1 MASEVQ
7 SNGNELLEVDICDG
21 GVCSEDESGVFVNSA
36 TSLQDDFSGFQQ
48 WTIPAES
55 PSDTSSPPGQ
65 QQVPSGHGA
74 PPGTVTATQKTHT
87 AGDSDSEFLGDGVR
101 APRTS
106 IVDCLLVELYETYCG
121 GSRRNVDSWDSS
133 TEASGSDA
141 FLGRSNSGSSF
152 LQELQEKHTRR
163 HQMNYLAQKA
173 PEELRSI
180 IQEVKYRSG
189 LQSAK
194 LIRQLRRRDR
204 LCHKLQKNYDI
215 ITACLQAVSQKRR
228 VDTRLKFTIEP
239 SLGKNGFQQW
249 YDALKAVARLPTG
262 IPKEWRKRVWLTLA
276 DQYLHS
282 ISIDWEKTLRFAFNE
297 RSNPDDDS
305 LGIQIVKDLHRTGC
319 SSYCGQEGEQDRVVL
334 KRVLLAYARWN
345 KTVGYCQGFNVLAAL
360 ILEVTEGDESDALKV
375 MIYLIDK
382 VLPESYFANNLRALS
397 VDMAVFR
404 DLLRLK
410 LPRLSQHLH
419 HLQKAANR
427 EAGGSYEPPLTNVFT
442 MQWFLTMFA
451 TCLPAPTV
459 LKIWDSVFFEGS
471 EVLFR
476 VALAIWER
484 LGERIEYCQTADE
497 FYSTM
502 GCLTQEMLEHSL
514 IDPAELMQE
523 VYSIAVFP
531 FPQLAE
537 LREKY
542 TYNIT
547 PFPTSVKSN
556 GSGGLGSWESDDDA
570 DMDDEDSMVT
580 ALGCLGPLGGLLAPE
595 LQRYQKHLKDQRAE
609 QGNIAELSP
618 GAVGAGGAGGGG
630 GGGGA
635 RAEHQAAIN
644 SMMMERMSTDIYA
657 LKKQYARI
665 KRRQQQQAMQLYIRT
680 GPGPEVA
687 TSPGVPQEQ
696 PSKHSDST
704 DQHTDD
710 KCPATRVLASQLNP
724 SSSVINH
731 LLLGRKPRGGGSRLA
746 STSTSTLPGC
756 RPTSLSQSHASPARQ
771 SCGSLPSN
779 STGSPGSSGGGAGS
793 PWRAHVRVHRRNIA
807 RARAQLG
814 FGDSE
819 EREGEEEE
827 EGGSAG
833 LEGEEERKIEENER
847 DDEEQEEGSDS
858 SVPPSPDPCGTGSV
872 CGEAPQAEDETKEA
886 EVAEVVVQLDSLD
899 IEDDP
904 SLTSPNSA
912 DTQPTL
918 PESKPVP
925 QVPLLPPPPSSNR
938 HKESDSS
945 GSERNTASDRHFP
958 SIALPPPHHSAL
970 PSSSPSTL
978 SPSSSPVPTS
988 ASLDPSCSSSPTP
1001 PSTPTPSSASCLPS
1015 SPSANA
1021 FSSLPLPA
1029 SSTFYKTS
1037 SPSTPSLS
1045 SISSSSRSHMS
1056 SSPSTP
1062 ALSSTGAF
1070 APKQQVFSPFP
1081 SVKQPRKSTAAR
1093 NLGLYG
1099 PTSRTPTVHFPQ
1111 LSRNLNRSSGV
1122 GTTGRR

>member
-1 MASEVQ
+1 MRQERLPAAGRRPRAGVKQRQQ
-7 SNGNELLEVDICDG
+7 SSG
-21 GVCSEDESGVFVNSA
+21 GVGN
-36 TSLQDDFSGFQQ
+36 
-48 WTIPAES
+48 II
-55 PSDTSSPPGQ
+55 SSVLKKRNGI
-65 QQVPSGHGA
+65 SR
-74 PPGTVTATQKTHT
+74 
-87 AGDSDSEFLGDGVR
+87 S
-101 APRTS
+101 APR
-106 IVDCLLVELYETYCG
+106 LLCTLEPG
-121 GSRRNVDSWDSS
+121 
-133 TEASGSDA
+133 
-141 FLGRSNSGSSF
+141 
-152 LQELQEKHTRR
+152 
-163 HQMNYLAQKA
+163 
-173 PEELRSI
+173 
-180 IQEVKYRSG
+180 
-189 LQSAK
+189 
-194 LIRQLRRRDR
+194 
-204 LCHKLQKNYDI
+204 
-215 ITACLQAVSQKRR
+215 

-262 IPKEWRKRVWLTLA
+262 IPKEWRNRVWLTLA

-360 ILEVTEGDESDALKV
+360 ILEVTEGNESDALKV

-382 VLPESYFANNLRALS
+382 VLPDSYFANNLRALS

-476 VALAIWER
+476 VGLAIWER

-502 GCLTQEMLEHSL
+502 GCLTQEMLEHNL
-514 IDPAELMQE
+514 IDPTELMQV
-523 VYSIAVFP
+523 VYSMAVFP

-556 GSGGLGSWESDDDA
+556 GSGLGSWESDDDA
-570 DMDDEDSMVT
+570 DMDDEDSVVT

-595 LQRYQKHLKDQRAE
+595 LQRYQKHLKGQR
-609 QGNIAELSP
+609 S
-618 GAVGAGGAGGGG
+618 G

-644 SMMMERMSTDIYA
+644 GMMMERMSTDIYA

-680 GPGPEVA
+680 
-687 TSPGVPQEQ
+687 
-696 PSKHSDST
+696 
-704 DQHTDD
+704 D

-731 LLLGRKPRGGGSRLA
+731 LLLGRKPRGGARGY
-746 STSTSTLPGC
+746 
-756 RPTSLSQSHASPARQ
+756 RPTSATTSILPGARPSSLFQSPV
-771 SCGSLPSN
+771 P
-779 STGSPGSSGGGAGS
+779 PGSSRGGGGS
-793 PWRAHVRVHRRNIA
+793 PWRAHVRQHRRNIA

-819 EREGEEEE
+819 DREDEKEKEKRE
-827 EGGSAG
+827 SAK
-833 LEGEEERKIEENER
+833 LEA
-847 DDEEQEEGSDS
+847 EEQEEKQSEENKWDDEQKEASDS
-858 SVPPSPDPCGTGSV
+858 FIPLSPDSSNTGSA
-872 CGEAPQAEDETKEA
+872 CEEALQGSDETKGA
-886 EVAEVVVQLDSLD
+886 EVADVVVQLDSLTL
-899 IEDDP
+899 E
-904 SLTSPNSA
+904 SESNQSSPNDQNP
-912 DTQPTL
+912 DTVPKL
-918 PESKPVP
+918 PEFKPAP
-925 QVPLLPPPPSSNR
+925 QVPLLPPPPSSIR

-945 GSERNTASDRHFP
+945 ERHAGSVRCFSPPTT
-958 SIALPPPHHSAL
+958 PPPHHSSNSCIS
-970 PSSSPSTL
+970 SSSPSTPSTPHSPTAPPSL
-978 SPSSSPVPTS
+978 DQSSSDSPTLTSTPKPNSTSSLPPSSSANCLS
-988 ASLDPSCSSSPTP
+988 ALSP
-1001 PSTPTPSSASCLPS
+1001 
-1015 SPSANA
+1015 
-1021 FSSLPLPA
+1021 PA

-1045 SISSSSRSHMS
+1045 SISSSSRSQVS

-1062 ALSSTGAF
+1062 GLSSI
-1070 APKQQVFSPFP
+1070 PKQQVFSPFP
-1081 SVKQPRKSTAAR
+1081 CVKQPRKSVAAR

-1111 LSRNLNRSSGV
+1111 LSRNLNRSSAAGL
-1122 GTTGRR
+1122 TGRR

>member
-1 MASEVQ
+1 MRQERLPSAGRRPRAGSKQRQQ
-7 SNGNELLEVDICDG
+7 SSG
-21 GVCSEDESGVFVNSA
+21 GVGNIISNVLKKRNGISRS
-36 TSLQDDFSGFQQ
+36 
-48 WTIPAES
+48 
-55 PSDTSSPPGQ
+55 
-65 QQVPSGHGA
+65 
-74 PPGTVTATQKTHT
+74 
-87 AGDSDSEFLGDGVR
+87 
-101 APRTS
+101 APR
-106 IVDCLLVELYETYCG
+106 LLCTLEPG
-121 GSRRNVDSWDSS
+121 
-133 TEASGSDA
+133 
-141 FLGRSNSGSSF
+141 
-152 LQELQEKHTRR
+152 
-163 HQMNYLAQKA
+163 
-173 PEELRSI
+173 
-180 IQEVKYRSG
+180 
-189 LQSAK
+189 
-194 LIRQLRRRDR
+194 
-204 LCHKLQKNYDI
+204 
-215 ITACLQAVSQKRR
+215 

-345 KTVGYCQGFNVLAAL
+345 KSVGYCQGFNVLAAL
-360 ILEVTEGDESDALKV
+360 ILEVTEGHESDALKV

-476 VALAIWER
+476 VALAIWEG
-484 LGERIEYCQTADE
+484 LGERIEYCHTADE

-502 GCLTQEMLEHSL
+502 GCLTQEMLEHNL
-514 IDPAELMQE
+514 IDPPELMQE
-523 VYSIAVFP
+523 VYAMAVFP

-547 PFPTSVKSN
+547 PFPTSVKSS
-556 GSGGLGSWESDDDA
+556 GSGGLGGWESDDDA
-570 DMDDEDSMVT
+570 DMDDEDSVVT

-595 LQRYQKHLKDQRAE
+595 LQRYHKHLKDQRGDG
-609 QGNIAELSP
+609 GNIGELSP
-618 GAVGAGGAGGGG
+618 GAVGAGGG

-644 SMMMERMSTDIYA
+644 SMMTERMSTDIYA

-680 GPGPEVA
+680 E
-687 TSPGVPQEQ
+687 
-696 PSKHSDST
+696 
-704 DQHTDD
+704 
-710 KCPATRVLASQLNP
+710 KCPATRVLPSQLNP
-724 SSSVINH
+724 SSTVINH
-731 LLLGRKPRGGGSRLA
+731 LLLGRKPRGEPRCSRPT
-746 STSTSTLPGC
+746 STSTSTLPGS
-756 RPTSLSQSHASPARQ
+756 RPASLSQSQGSPARQ
-771 SCGSLPSN
+771 RCGSN
-779 STGSPGSSGGGAGS
+779 STGSPGSCGGGAGS
-793 PWRAHVRVHRRNIA
+793 PWRAHVRAHRRNIA

-819 EREGEEEE
+819 EKEDEDEE
-827 EGGSAG
+827 AR
-833 LEGEEERKIEENER
+833 LEGEEEKIEENER
-847 DDEEQEEGSDS
+847 DDEEQKEGIDS
-858 SVPPSPDPCGTGSV
+858 STGSV
-872 CGEAPQAEDETKEA
+872 CEDAPQVEDETTEA
-886 EVAEVVVQLDSLD
+886 EVAQVVVQLDSLD
-899 IEDDP
+899 LEDESD
-904 SLTSPNSA
+904 LTSPNP
-912 DTQPTL
+912 DTP
-918 PESKPVP
+918 PESKPAP

-945 GSERNTASDRHFP
+945 GSERGFGRHLP
-958 SIALPPPHHSAL
+958 SIALPPPHHS
-970 PSSSPSTL
+970 PPSTL
-978 SPSSSPVPTS
+978 SPSPSPVPTLT
-988 ASLDPSCSSSPTP
+988 SLGPSCSSSPTP
-1001 PSTPTPSSASCLPS
+1001 PSTPTPSCLPS
-1015 SPSANA
+1015 SPSANSL
-1021 FSSLPLPA
+1021 SSLTLPA

-1045 SISSSSRSHMS
+1045 SISSSSRSHLS

-1062 ALSSTGAF
+1062 ALSSTV

-1081 SVKQPRKSTAAR
+1081 SVKQPRKSAAAR

-1111 LSRNLNRSSGV
+1111 LSRNLNRSSAAGA
-1122 GTTGRR
+1122 TGSR

>member
-1 MASEVQ
+1 MRQERPAAAGRRPRASLRQ
-7 SNGNELLEVDICDG
+7 RAQGSG
-21 GVCSEDESGVFVNSA
+21 GVGNIISNVLKKRNGISRS
-36 TSLQDDFSGFQQ
+36 
-48 WTIPAES
+48 
-55 PSDTSSPPGQ
+55 
-65 QQVPSGHGA
+65 
-74 PPGTVTATQKTHT
+74 
-87 AGDSDSEFLGDGVR
+87 
-101 APRTS
+101 APR
-106 IVDCLLVELYETYCG
+106 LLCTLEPG
-121 GSRRNVDSWDSS
+121 
-133 TEASGSDA
+133 
-141 FLGRSNSGSSF
+141 
-152 LQELQEKHTRR
+152 
-163 HQMNYLAQKA
+163 
-173 PEELRSI
+173 
-180 IQEVKYRSG
+180 
-189 LQSAK
+189 
-194 LIRQLRRRDR
+194 
-204 LCHKLQKNYDI
+204 
-215 ITACLQAVSQKRR
+215 

-345 KTVGYCQGFNVLAAL
+345 KAVGYCQGFNVLAAL
-360 ILEVTEGDESDALKV
+360 ILEVTEGNESDALKV

-382 VLPESYFANNLRALS
+382 VLPDSYFANNLRALS

-404 DLLRLK
+404 DLLRIK

-451 TCLPAPTV
+451 TCLPGPNV

-471 EVLFR
+471 EMLFR

-484 LGERIEYCQTADE
+484 LGERIEYCQTADD

-502 GCLTQEMLEHSL
+502 GFLTQEMLENNL
-514 IDPAELMQE
+514 LDPTQLMQE
-523 VYSIAVFP
+523 VYSMAVFP

-570 DMDDEDSMVT
+570 DMDDEDSVVT

-595 LQRYQKHLKDQRAE
+595 LQRYQKHLKDQRAD
-609 QGNIAELSP
+609 QGNMAELSP
-618 GAVGAGGAGGGG
+618 GAVGTGTGGGG
-630 GGGGA
+630 VA
-635 RAEHQAAIN
+635 KAEHQAAIN

-657 LKKQYARI
+657 LKKQYTRI

-680 GPGPEVA
+680 GSGPEVA
-687 TSPGVPQEQ
+687 TSPGVLQEGPNTQ
-696 PSKHSDST
+696 NYLA
-704 DQHTDD
+704 DD

-731 LLLGRKPRGGGSRLA
+731 LLLGRTPRHRPPSA
-746 STSTSTLPGC
+746 STCSPPGFQ
-756 RPTSLSQSHASPARQ
+756 SSFLSHGQGSPSRQ
-771 SCGSLPSN
+771 RSGSQLSN
-779 STGSPGSSGGGAGS
+779 STGSLGSSSS
-793 PWRAHVRVHRRNIA
+793 PWRAHVRQHRRNIA

-814 FGDSE
+814 FEDSE
-819 EREGEEEE
+819 EREDEDEEESE
-827 EGGSAG
+827 SVFSEYDKSKSTDKRGGD
-833 LEGEEERKIEENER
+833 ERKEE
-847 DDEEQEEGSDS
+847 SDS
-858 SVPPSPDPCGTGSV
+858 SGPPSPNTSGSNSV
-872 CGEAPQAEDETKEA
+872 CEEAQGGSDATQEATVED
-886 EVAEVVVQLDSLD
+886 VMVQLDSLAL
-899 IEDDP
+899 ENE
-904 SLTSPNSA
+904 TK
-912 DTQPTL
+912 
-918 PESKPVP
+918 PESKRAIP
-925 QVPLLPPPPSSNR
+925 VPLLPPPPSSNR
-938 HKESDSS
+938 HKESELSAS
-945 GSERNTASDRHFP
+945 ENGPGSDGHFP
-958 SIALPPPHHSAL
+958 VTALPLPHHSSNSSITSSTPTSSPPPIPFSSSPG
-970 PSSSPSTL
+970 PSSSFSTAVTSTQTQTACL
-978 SPSSSPVPTS
+978 SSS
-988 ASLDPSCSSSPTP
+988 
-1001 PSTPTPSSASCLPS
+1001 SSASGS
-1015 SPSANA
+1015 SALGHPV
-1021 FSSLPLPA
+1021 
-1029 SSTFYKTS
+1029 SSTFYKTC
-1037 SPSTPSLS
+1037 SPSTPSLC
-1045 SISSSSRSHMS
+1045 SISSSRSNIS

-1062 ALSSTGAF
+1062 TLSTMTST
-1070 APKQQVFSPFP
+1070 PKQQVFSPFP
-1081 SVKQPRKSTAAR
+1081 LVKQPRKSAAAR

-1111 LSRNLNRSSGV
+1111 LSRNLNRSSAAGTT

>member
-1 MASEVQ
+1 
-7 SNGNELLEVDICDG
+7 
-21 GVCSEDESGVFVNSA
+21 
-36 TSLQDDFSGFQQ
+36 
-48 WTIPAES
+48 
-55 PSDTSSPPGQ
+55 
-65 QQVPSGHGA
+65 
-74 PPGTVTATQKTHT
+74 
-87 AGDSDSEFLGDGVR
+87 
-101 APRTS
+101 
-106 IVDCLLVELYETYCG
+106 
-121 GSRRNVDSWDSS
+121 
-133 TEASGSDA
+133 
-141 FLGRSNSGSSF
+141 
-152 LQELQEKHTRR
+152 
-163 HQMNYLAQKA
+163 
-173 PEELRSI
+173 
-180 IQEVKYRSG
+180 
-189 LQSAK
+189 
-194 LIRQLRRRDR
+194 
-204 LCHKLQKNYDI
+204 
-215 ITACLQAVSQKRR
+215 
-228 VDTRLKFTIEP
+228 
-239 SLGKNGFQQW
+239 
-249 YDALKAVARLPTG
+249 
-262 IPKEWRKRVWLTLA
+262 
-276 DQYLHS
+276 
-282 ISIDWEKTLRFAFNE
+282 LRFAFNE

-345 KTVGYCQGFNVLAAL
+345 KAVGYCQGFNVLAAL
-360 ILEVTEGDESDALKV
+360 ILEVTEGSESDALKV

-451 TCLPAPTV
+451 TCLPASTV

-502 GCLTQEMLEHSL
+502 GCLTQEMLERNL

-523 VYSIAVFP
+523 VYSMAVFP

-556 GSGGLGSWESDDDA
+556 GRFSDDDA
-570 DMDDEDSMVT
+570 DMDDEDSVVT

-595 LQRYQKHLKDQRAE
+595 LQRYQKHLKGQCSRR
-609 QGNIAELSP
+609 
-618 GAVGAGGAGGGG
+618 GGGG
-630 GGGGA
+630 AGGGGA

-680 GPGPEVA
+680 
-687 TSPGVPQEQ
+687 
-696 PSKHSDST
+696 
-704 DQHTDD
+704 D

-731 LLLGRKPRGGGSRLA
+731 LLLGRKPRGSTRGG
-746 STSTSTLPGC
+746 
-756 RPTSLSQSHASPARQ
+756 
-771 SCGSLPSN
+771 
-779 STGSPGSSGGGAGS
+779 GS

-819 EREGEEEE
+819 EREDEEEEEEEE
-827 EGGSAG
+827 EGGSVT
-833 LEGEEERKIEENER
+833 LE
-847 DDEEQEEGSDS
+847 
-858 SVPPSPDPCGTGSV
+858 
-872 CGEAPQAEDETKEA
+872 
-886 EVAEVVVQLDSLD
+886 
-899 IEDDP
+899 
-904 SLTSPNSA
+904 
-912 DTQPTL
+912 
-918 PESKPVP
+918 
-925 QVPLLPPPPSSNR
+925 
-938 HKESDSS
+938 
-945 GSERNTASDRHFP
+945 
-958 SIALPPPHHSAL
+958 
-970 PSSSPSTL
+970 
-978 SPSSSPVPTS
+978 
-988 ASLDPSCSSSPTP
+988 ASLGPSCSSSPTP
-1001 PSTPTPSSASCLPS
+1001 PSTPTPNSTSRLPS
-1015 SPSANA
+1015 SSSANGL
-1021 FSSLPLPA
+1021 SSLSLPA
-1029 SSTFYKTS
+1029 SSTFYKTPC
-1037 SPSTPSLS
+1037 PSTPSLS
-1045 SISSSSRSHMS
+1045 SVSSSSKSHIP

-1062 ALSSTGAF
+1062 AFSST
-1070 APKQQVFSPFP
+1070 PKQQVFSPFP
-1081 SVKQPRKSTAAR
+1081 SVKQPRKSVAAR

-1111 LSRNLNRSSGV
+1111 LSRNLNRSSAA
-1122 GTTGRR
+1122 GTTGSR

>member
-1 MASEVQ
+1 MHLSR
-7 SNGNELLEVDICDG
+7 G
-21 GVCSEDESGVFVNSA
+21 GRKFCQPFVS
-36 TSLQDDFSGFQQ
+36 
-48 WTIPAES
+48 WP
-55 PSDTSSPPGQ
+55 
-65 QQVPSGHGA
+65 VA
-74 PPGTVTATQKTHT
+74 PPGTGTATPRTNM
-87 AGDSDSEFLGDGVR
+87 AGDTDSECSGGEVR

-106 IVDCLLVELYETYCG
+106 IVDCLLVELYETYSG

-141 FLGRSNSGSSF
+141 FLGRSNTASSF

-173 PEELRSI
+173 PEELCSI
-180 IQEVKYRSG
+180 IQEVKYRTG

-194 LIRQLRRRDR
+194 LIRQLKRRDR

-360 ILEVTEGDESDALKV
+360 ILEVTEGNESDALKV

-502 GCLTQEMLEHSL
+502 GCLTQEMLEDNL
-514 IDPAELMQE
+514 IDPAKLMQE
-523 VYSIAVFP
+523 VYSMAVFP

-570 DMDDEDSMVT
+570 DMDDEDAMVT

-595 LQRYQKHLKDQRAE
+595 LQRYQKHLKDQRTE
-609 QGNIAELSP
+609 QGNIAELS
-618 GAVGAGGAGGGG
+618 
-630 GGGGA
+630 GGGA

-644 SMMMERMSTDIYA
+644 SMMMERMSTDICA

-680 GPGPEVA
+680 E
-687 TSPGVPQEQ
+687 
-696 PSKHSDST
+696 
-704 DQHTDD
+704 

-724 SSSVINH
+724 SSTVINH
-731 LLLGRKPRGGGSRLA
+731 LLVGRKPHGGPRGS
-746 STSTSTLPGC
+746 
-756 RPTSLSQSHASPARQ
+756 RPTSTR
-771 SCGSLPSN
+771 
-779 STGSPGSSGGGAGS
+779 SSAGGMGS
-793 PWRAHVRVHRRNIA
+793 PWRAHVRAHRRNVA

-814 FGDSE
+814 FEDSE
-819 EREGEEEE
+819 EKEEETEGSVRRESE
-827 EGGSAG
+827 ETR
-833 LEGEEERKIEENER
+833 EDEDEERNVE
-847 DDEEQEEGSDS
+847 DQEE
-858 SVPPSPDPCGTGSV
+858 
-872 CGEAPQAEDETKEA
+872 
-886 EVAEVVVQLDSLD
+886 
-899 IEDDP
+899 
-904 SLTSPNSA
+904 
-912 DTQPTL
+912 
-918 PESKPVP
+918 
-925 QVPLLPPPPSSNR
+925 
-938 HKESDSS
+938 
-945 GSERNTASDRHFP
+945 
-958 SIALPPPHHSAL
+958 
-970 PSSSPSTL
+970 
-978 SPSSSPVPTS
+978 
-988 ASLDPSCSSSPTP
+988 
-1001 PSTPTPSSASCLPS
+1001 PS
-1015 SPSANA
+1015 SPD
-1021 FSSLPLPA
+1021 L
-1029 SSTFYKTS
+1029 STS
-1037 SPSTPSLS
+1037 CPSTPSLS
-1045 SISSSSRSHMS
+1045 SISSSTKSHMS

-1062 ALSSTGAF
+1062 AFSSTISST
-1070 APKQQVFSPFP
+1070 PKQQVFSPFP
-1081 SVKQPRKSTAAR
+1081 CVKQPRKSVAAR

-1099 PTSRTPTVHFPQ
+1099 PTSRTPTVQFPQ
-1111 LSRNLNRSSGV
+1111 LSRNLNRSSAA

>member
-1 MASEVQ
+1 MASEVNL
-7 SNGNELLEVDICDG
+7 NGNELLEVDICDG
-21 GVCSEDESGVFVNSA
+21 ALCSVDESGVFVNSGA
-36 TSLQDDFSGFQQ
+36 SLQDDFTGFQQ
-48 WTIPAES
+48 WTSPAES
-55 PSDTSSPPGQ
+55 SNDTSSPPE
-65 QQVPSGHGA
+65 QQVPTCENGA
-74 PPGTVTATQKTHT
+74 LPGTHWGHT
-87 AGDSDSEFLGDGVR
+87 AGDSDSESQGDGLKSLR
-101 APRTS
+101 SS
-106 IVDCLLVELYETYCG
+106 IVDCLLVELYETYGG

-173 PEELRSI
+173 PEELLSI
-180 IQEVKYRSG
+180 IQEVKYRTG

-194 LIRQLRRRDR
+194 LLRQLRRRDR

-239 SLGKNGFQQW
+239 LLGKNGFQQW

-345 KTVGYCQGFNVLAAL
+345 KSVGYCQGFNVLAAL
-360 ILEVTEGDESDALKV
+360 ILEVTEGHESDALKV

-410 LPRLSQHLH
+410 LPRLSQHLY

-484 LGERIEYCQTADE
+484 LGERIEYCNTADE

-502 GCLTQEMLEHSL
+502 GCLTQEMLENNL
-514 IDPAELMQE
+514 IDPPELMQE
-523 VYSIAVFP
+523 VYSMAVFP

-547 PFPTSVKSN
+547 PFPTSVKSSA
-556 GSGGLGSWESDDDA
+556 SGGLGSWESDDDA
-570 DMDDEDSMVT
+570 DMDDEDSVVT

-595 LQRYQKHLKDQRAE
+595 LQRYHKHLKDQRGE
-609 QGNIAELSP
+609 QGSIAELSP
-618 GAVGAGGAGGGG
+618 GAVGAGGGGG

-657 LKKQYARI
+657 LKKQYTRI
-665 KRRQQQQAMQLYIRT
+665 KRRQQEQAMQLYIRT
-680 GPGPEVA
+680 
-687 TSPGVPQEQ
+687 
-696 PSKHSDST
+696 
-704 DQHTDD
+704 D

-731 LLLGRKPRGGGSRLA
+731 LLLGRKPRGDPWCSRPT
-746 STSTSTLPGC
+746 STSRSTLPGS
-756 RPTSLSQSHASPARQ
+756 RPASLSQSQGSPARQ
-771 SCGSLPSN
+771 RCGSLLSN
-779 STGSPGSSGGGAGS
+779 STGSPGSSGGDAGS

-814 FGDSE
+814 FEDSE
-819 EREGEEEE
+819 EREYDEEREE
-827 EGGSAG
+827 TGGSARF
-833 LEGEEERKIEENER
+833 EREEERMIEENER
-847 DDEEQEEGSDS
+847 DEEQKDGSDS
-858 SVPPSPDPCGTGSV
+858 SVSPSPDPSGTASV
-872 CGEAPQAEDETKEA
+872 CEDALQGADGTEEA

-899 IEDDP
+899 LEDK
-904 SLTSPNSA
+904 SNLTSPNNANPS
-912 DTQPTL
+912 TQPTIS
-918 PESKPVP
+918 ESKPAP
-925 QVPLLPPPPSSNR
+925 QAPLLPPPPSSNR

-945 GSERNTASDRHFP
+945 GSERSPASDRHIP
-958 SIALPPPHHSAL
+958 SIALPPPHHSFN
-970 PSSSPSTL
+970 SSPSTL
-978 SPSSSPVPTS
+978 SPSPSPVPTL
-988 ASLDPSCSSSPTP
+988 ASLGPSCSSSPTP
-1001 PSTPTPSSASCLPS
+1001 PSTPTPSSTFCLPS
-1015 SPSANA
+1015 SHSADG
-1021 FSSLPLPA
+1021 FSSLTLSA
-1029 SSTFYKTS
+1029 SSTFYKMS

-1045 SISSSSRSHMS
+1045 SISSSSRSRLS

-1062 ALSSTGAF
+1062 ALSSFGAST
-1070 APKQQVFSPFP
+1070 PKQQVFSPFP
-1081 SVKQPRKSTAAR
+1081 SVKQPRKSAAAR

-1111 LSRNLNRSSGV
+1111 LSRNLNRSSAAGA
-1122 GTTGRR
+1122 TGSR

>member
-1 MASEVQ
+1 MSLELKT
-7 SNGNELLEVDICDG
+7 SREELLEVDICDG
-21 GVCSEDESGVFVNSA
+21 VVCSEDESGVYVNCSA
-36 TSLQDDFSGFQQ
+36 SIDDFCGFQR
-48 WTIPAES
+48 WTDPDPAHTTN
-55 PSDTSSPPGQ
+55 DTSSPEQ
-65 QQVPSGHGA
+65 EA
-74 PPGTVTATQKTHT
+74 PPAPRRSSSAAH
-87 AGDSDSEFLGDGVR
+87 GDSESPGDGAKV
-101 APRTS
+101 PRTS
-106 IVDCLLVELYETYCG
+106 IVDCLLVELYETYG

-141 FLGRSNSGSSF
+141 FLGRSNCGSGF

-163 HQMNYLAQKA
+163 HQVNYLAQKDL
-173 PEELRSI
+173 EELQSI
-180 IQEVKYRSG
+180 IQEVKYRSC

-204 LCHKLQKNYDI
+204 LCHKRQKNYDI

-262 IPKEWRKRVWLTLA
+262 IPKEWRQRVWLTLA

-345 KTVGYCQGFNVLAAL
+345 KAVGYCQGFNVLAAL
-360 ILEVTEGDESDALKV
+360 ILEVTEGNESDALKV

-382 VLPESYFANNLRALS
+382 VLPDSYFANNLRALS

-502 GCLTQEMLEHSL
+502 GCLTLEMLEHNL
-514 IDPAELMQE
+514 MDPAELMQE
-523 VYSIAVFP
+523 VYSMAVFP

-556 GSGGLGSWESDDDA
+556 GSGGRSSWESDDDA
-570 DMDDEDSMVT
+570 DMDDEDSVAT

-595 LQRYQKHLKDQRAE
+595 LQRYHKHLKDQRAE

-618 GAVGAGGAGGGG
+618 GAVGAGGGAGGG
-630 GGGGA
+630 A
-635 RAEHQAAIN
+635 KAEHQAAIN
-644 SMMMERMSTDIYA
+644 SMMMERMSTDISA

-687 TSPGVPQEQ
+687 TSPGVLQDG
-696 PSKHSDST
+696 SNKHCKCSD
-704 DQHTDD
+704 HHADD

-724 SSSVINH
+724 SGSVINH
-731 LLLGRKPRGGGSRLA
+731 LLLSRKQHGGSRSCRPMSASTPSLPGSRSVPLSLGGGSPSRQRC
-746 STSTSTLPGC
+746 S
-756 RPTSLSQSHASPARQ
+756 SL
-771 SCGSLPSN
+771 LSN
-779 STGSPGSSGGGAGS
+779 STGSPGSCGGGAGS
-793 PWRAHVRVHRRNIA
+793 PWRAHVRQHRRNIA

-814 FGDSE
+814 FEDSE
-819 EREGEEEE
+819 ERVDDEEDDEEEE
-827 EGGSAG
+827 DGESVGVEDEGRKNK
-833 LEGEEERKIEENER
+833 EEE
-847 DDEEQEEGSDS
+847 SDS
-858 SVPPSPDPCGTGSV
+858 SVAPSLEASGQSSV
-872 CGEAPQAEDETKEA
+872 GEEAPQASDDIKKTDVE
-886 EVAEVVVQLDSLD
+886 EVVVQLDSLD
-899 IEDDP
+899 LETEQT
-904 SLTSPNSA
+904 SLDQP
-912 DTQPTL
+912 DTQSELKESAPPPLIPPLPT
-918 PESKPVP
+918 
-925 QVPLLPPPPSSNR
+925 PLSSDRQNGSPSSGSEKHCPRISLPPPPST
-938 HKESDSS
+938 SS
-945 GSERNTASDRHFP
+945 
-958 SIALPPPHHSAL
+958 PPPSPVTPSPGP
-970 PSSSPSTL
+970 PSSLCPSLT
-978 SPSSSPVPTS
+978 STPAPSS
-988 ASLDPSCSSSPTP
+988 L
-1001 PSTPTPSSASCLPS
+1001 
-1015 SPSANA
+1015 N
-1021 FSSLPLPA
+1021 
-1029 SSTFYKTS
+1029 KTC
-1037 SPSTPSLS
+1037 SPSTPSLCS
-1045 SISSSSRSHMS
+1045 VSSSRSNLS
-1056 SSPSTP
+1056 SSPSRF
-1062 ALSSTGAF
+1062 SSAAS

-1081 SVKQPRKSTAAR
+1081 SIKQPRKSAAAR

-1111 LSRNLNRSSGV
+1111 LSRNLNRSSSAAAGA
-1122 GTTGRR
+1122 TGRR

>member
-1 MASEVQ
+1 MRQERLPAAGRRPRAGLKQRQQGS
-7 SNGNELLEVDICDG
+7 G
-21 GVCSEDESGVFVNSA
+21 GVGNIISNVLKKRNGISRS
-36 TSLQDDFSGFQQ
+36 
-48 WTIPAES
+48 
-55 PSDTSSPPGQ
+55 
-65 QQVPSGHGA
+65 
-74 PPGTVTATQKTHT
+74 
-87 AGDSDSEFLGDGVR
+87 
-101 APRTS
+101 APR
-106 IVDCLLVELYETYCG
+106 LLCTLEPG
-121 GSRRNVDSWDSS
+121 
-133 TEASGSDA
+133 
-141 FLGRSNSGSSF
+141 
-152 LQELQEKHTRR
+152 
-163 HQMNYLAQKA
+163 
-173 PEELRSI
+173 
-180 IQEVKYRSG
+180 
-189 LQSAK
+189 
-194 LIRQLRRRDR
+194 
-204 LCHKLQKNYDI
+204 
-215 ITACLQAVSQKRR
+215 

-345 KTVGYCQGFNVLAAL
+345 KAVGYCQGFNVLAAL
-360 ILEVTEGDESDALKV
+360 ILEVTEGNESDALKV

-382 VLPESYFANNLRALS
+382 VLPDSYFANNLRALS

-502 GCLTQEMLEHSL
+502 GCLTQEMLEDNL

-523 VYSIAVFP
+523 VYSMAVFP

-556 GSGGLGSWESDDDA
+556 GSGGLGSWDSDDDA
-570 DMDDEDSMVT
+570 DMDDEDSVVT

-630 GGGGA
+630 GA

-680 GPGPEVA
+680 
-687 TSPGVPQEQ
+687 
-696 PSKHSDST
+696 
-704 DQHTDD
+704 D

-731 LLLGRKPRGGGSRLA
+731 LLLGRKPRGAPRGC
-746 STSTSTLPGC
+746 TSTLPGS
-756 RPTSLSQSHASPARQ
+756 PPPSLSQGQGSPGRQ
-771 SCGSLPSN
+771 RCGSLPST
-779 STGSPGSSGGGAGS
+779 STGSSGSSAGGAGS
-793 PWRAHVRVHRRNIA
+793 PWRAHVRQHRRNVA

-819 EREGEEEE
+819 EREDEEEE
-827 EGGSAG
+827 PGRLGD
-833 LEGEEERKIEENER
+833 EEERKDEGNKK
-847 DDEEQEEGSDS
+847 DDEQKERSDS
-858 SVPPSPDPCGTGSV
+858 SVPPSPDSSSAGSV
-872 CGEAPQAEDETKEA
+872 CEEPPQGSDVIKEA
-886 EVAEVVVQLDSLD
+886 EVVEVVVQLDSLD
-899 IEDDP
+899 LESNP
-904 SLTSPNSA
+904 EPTSA
-912 DTQPTL
+912 
-918 PESKPVP
+918 ESKPEV
-925 QVPLLPPPPSSNR
+925 QVPLLPPPPPSGR

-945 GSERNTASDRHFP
+945 GSERNSDRHFP
-958 SIALPPPHHSAL
+958 SIASCIL
-970 PSSSPSTL
+970 SSSPST
-978 SPSSSPVPTS
+978 PSTSPVPTS
-988 ASLDPSCSSSPTP
+988 SSPPAT
-1001 PSTPTPSSASCLPS
+1001 STPNSTSRLPS
-1015 SPSANA
+1015 SSSANGLSA
-1021 FSSLPLPA
+1021 LSTPS
-1029 SSTFYKTS
+1029 SSTFYKTC

-1045 SISSSSRSHMS
+1045 SISSSSKSHIS

-1062 ALSSTGAF
+1062 AFSSSTTST
-1070 APKQQVFSPFP
+1070 PKQQIYNPFP
-1081 SVKQPRKSTAAR
+1081 SVKQPRKSAAAR

-1111 LSRNLNRSSGV
+1111 LSRNLNRSSAA
-1122 GTTGRR
+1122 GTTGSQ

>member
-1 MASEVQ
+1 MASPVKL
-7 SNGNELLEVDICDG
+7 NGTELLEVDICD
-21 GVCSEDESGVFVNSA
+21 GVCSEDESGVFVNCISA
-36 TSLQDDFSGFQQ
+36 FQEDFSGFQQ
-48 WTIPAES
+48 WTNSTES
-55 PSDTSSPPGQ
+55 TYDTSSSQ
-65 QQVPSGHGA
+65 QQVPSTGEHGA
-74 PPGTVTATQKTHT
+74 PPAAVRTSA
-87 AGDSDSEFLGDGVR
+87 AGDSDSETTGDGVKFIR
-101 APRTS
+101 SRS
-106 IVDCLLVELYETYCG
+106 IVDCLLVELYETYNG
-121 GSRRNVDSWDSS
+121 GSRRNLDSWDSS

-173 PEELRSI
+173 LEELHSI
-180 IQEVKYRSG
+180 IQEVKYRTG

-194 LIRQLRRRDR
+194 LLRQLRRRDR
-204 LCHKLQKNYDI
+204 LNHKVQKNYDI

-239 SLGKNGFQQW
+239 LLGTNGFQQW
-249 YDALKAVARLPTG
+249 YDALKSVARLPTG

-276 DQYLHS
+276 EQYLHT
-282 ISIDWEKTLRFAFNE
+282 ISIDWDKTLRFAFNE

-345 KTVGYCQGFNVLAAL
+345 KSVGYCQGFNVLAAL
-360 ILEVTEGDESDALKV
+360 ILEVTEGHESDALKV

-419 HLQKAANR
+419 QLQKAANK

-484 LGERIEYCQTADE
+484 LGERIEYCHSADE

-502 GCLTQEMLEHSL
+502 GCLTQEMLDRNL
-514 IDPAELMQE
+514 IDPPELMQE
-523 VYSIAVFP
+523 VYAMAVFP

-547 PFPTSVKSN
+547 PFPTSVKSS
-556 GSGGLGSWESDDDA
+556 GSGGLGVWESDDDA
-570 DMDDEDSMVT
+570 EMDDEDSVVT

-595 LQRYQKHLKDQRAE
+595 LHRYQRHLKDHRGE

-618 GAVGAGGAGGGG
+618 GAVGAAGGAAA
-630 GGGGA
+630 GGGA

-644 SMMMERMSTDIYA
+644 SMMMERMSTDICA
-657 LKKQYARI
+657 LKKQYTRI

-680 GPGPEVA
+680 GLGTEVA
-687 TSPGVPQEQ
+687 SPAVFQEQ
-696 PSKHSDST
+696 PDKHSDGT
-704 DQHTDD
+704 DPHTDE
-710 KCPATRVLASQLNP
+710 KCPATRVLPSQLNP
-724 SSSVINH
+724 SSTVINH
-731 LLLGRKPRGGGSRLA
+731 LLLGRKLRRDPRGSRPT
-746 STSTSTLPGC
+746 SPSTSTLPVSG
-756 RPTSLSQSHASPARQ
+756 PSSLSQSQGSPTRQRCASM
-771 SCGSLPSN
+771 LSN
-779 STGSPGSSGGGAGS
+779 STGSPGSCGRGSGS

-807 RARAQLG
+807 MAREQLG

-819 EREGEEEE
+819 ERENEE
-827 EGGSAG
+827 S
-833 LEGEEERKIEENER
+833 EEERKIEENEGV
-847 DDEEQEEGSDS
+847 DDELKEGSDS
-858 SVPPSPDPCGTGSV
+858 LVSPDPSGSV
-872 CGEAPQAEDETKEA
+872 CEEAPQVADET
-886 EVAEVVVQLDSLD
+886 EVAELVVQLDCLD
-899 IEDDP
+899 LEDEP
-904 SLTSPNSA
+904 NLTSPDDA
-912 DTQPTL
+912 DSQPTS
-918 PESKPVP
+918 PESEPAP
-925 QVPLLPPPPSSNR
+925 QVPLLPPPPSLKI
-938 HKESDSS
+938 HQESDSS
-945 GSERNTASDRHFP
+945 GSERSSDRHFT
-958 SIALPPPHHSAL
+958 LPPPHHSFN
-970 PSSSPSTL
+970 SSPSTL
-978 SPSSSPVPTS
+978 SPSPSPVPTL
-988 ASLDPSCSSSPTP
+988 ASLAPSSSPSPTP
-1001 PSTPTPSSASCLPS
+1001 PSTPVASSTSCLR
-1015 SPSANA
+1015 
-1021 FSSLPLPA
+1021 SSLSSNDF

-1045 SISSSSRSHMS
+1045 SISSSSRSHLS

-1062 ALSSTGAF
+1062 ALSST
-1070 APKQQVFSPFP
+1070 PKQQVYSPFP
-1081 SVKQPRKSTAAR
+1081 SVKQPRKSAAAR

-1111 LSRNLNRSSGV
+1111 LSLNRSSAA
-1122 GTTGRR
+1122 GTTGAR

>member
-1 MASEVQ
+1 MASEVKLI
-7 SNGNELLEVDICDG
+7 GNELLEVDICDG

-36 TSLQDDFSGFQQ
+36 APLQDDFSGFQH
-48 WTIPAES
+48 WTSPAES
-55 PSDTSSPPGQ
+55 SNDTSSPPE
-65 QQVPSGHGA
+65 QQVPTNENGA
-74 PPGTVTATQKTHT
+74 PPVTHWGNT
-87 AGDSDSEFLGDGVR
+87 AGDSDSESQGDGLKSLR
-101 APRTS
+101 SS
-106 IVDCLLVELYETYCG
+106 IVDCLLVELYETYSG

-173 PEELRSI
+173 PEELQSI
-180 IQEVKYRSG
+180 IQEVRYRTG

-194 LIRQLRRRDR
+194 LLRQLKRRDR

-345 KTVGYCQGFNVLAAL
+345 KSVGYCQGFNVLAAL
-360 ILEVTEGDESDALKV
+360 ILEVTEGHESDALKV

-410 LPRLSQHLH
+410 LPRLSQHLS

-484 LGERIEYCQTADE
+484 LGERIEYCHTADE

-502 GCLTQEMLEHSL
+502 GCLTQEMLENNL
-514 IDPAELMQE
+514 IDPPELMQE
-523 VYSIAVFP
+523 VYSMAVFP

-542 TYNIT
+542 TYNIN
-547 PFPTSVKSN
+547 PFPTSVKSSA
-556 GSGGLGSWESDDDA
+556 SGGLGSWESDDDA
-570 DMDDEDSMVT
+570 DMDDEDSVVT

-595 LQRYQKHLKDQRAE
+595 LQRYQKHLKDQRGE

-618 GAVGAGGAGGGG
+618 GAVGAGGGGG

-657 LKKQYARI
+657 LKKQYTRI
-665 KRRQQQQAMQLYIRT
+665 KRRQQEQAMQLYIRT
-680 GPGPEVA
+680 GPGPKVA
-687 TSPGVPQEQ
+687 TSAGGPQEH
-696 PSKHSDST
+696 PNRPSDST
-704 DQHTDD
+704 DHHTDD

-731 LLLGRKPRGGGSRLA
+731 LLLGRKPRGDPWCSRPT
-746 STSTSTLPGC
+746 STSTSTLPGS
-756 RPTSLSQSHASPARQ
+756 RPASLSQSQGSPARQ
-771 SCGSLPSN
+771 RCGSLLSN
-779 STGSPGSSGGGAGS
+779 STGSPGSSGGDAGS

-819 EREGEEEE
+819 EREDDEERE
-827 EGGSAG
+827 EGGGSVRF
-833 LEGEEERKIEENER
+833 EGEEERRFEENER
-847 DDEEQEEGSDS
+847 DEEQKEGSDS
-858 SVPPSPDPCGTGSV
+858 SVCEDALQVAGGT
-872 CGEAPQAEDETKEA
+872 EEA
-886 EVAEVVVQLDSLD
+886 EVAEVVLQLDSLD
-899 IEDDP
+899 LEDE
-904 SLTSPNSA
+904 SNLTSPNNA
-912 DTQPTL
+912 NPNTQP
-918 PESKPVP
+918 PISESKPAS

-945 GSERNTASDRHFP
+945 GSEISTASDRHFP
-958 SIALPPPHHSAL
+958 SIALPPPHHSFN
-970 PSSSPSTL
+970 SSPSTL
-978 SPSSSPVPTS
+978 SPSPSPVPTL
-988 ASLDPSCSSSPTP
+988 ASLGPSCSSSPTP
-1001 PSTPTPSSASCLPS
+1001 PSTPVPSSTSCLSS
-1015 SPSANA
+1015 SPSADG
-1021 FSSLPLPA
+1021 FSSLTLSA

-1045 SISSSSRSHMS
+1045 SISSSSRSRLS

-1062 ALSSTGAF
+1062 ALSSFGAST
-1070 APKQQVFSPFP
+1070 PKQQVFSPFP
-1081 SVKQPRKSTAAR
+1081 SVKQPRKSAAAR

-1111 LSRNLNRSSGV
+1111 LSRNLNRSSAA
-1122 GTTGRR
+1122 GTTVSR

>member
-1 MASEVQ
+1 MRQGRLPAAGRRPRAGAKLRQQGS
-7 SNGNELLEVDICDG
+7 G
-21 GVCSEDESGVFVNSA
+21 GVGNIISNVLKKRNGISRS
-36 TSLQDDFSGFQQ
+36 
-48 WTIPAES
+48 
-55 PSDTSSPPGQ
+55 
-65 QQVPSGHGA
+65 
-74 PPGTVTATQKTHT
+74 
-87 AGDSDSEFLGDGVR
+87 
-101 APRTS
+101 APR
-106 IVDCLLVELYETYCG
+106 LLCTLEPG
-121 GSRRNVDSWDSS
+121 
-133 TEASGSDA
+133 
-141 FLGRSNSGSSF
+141 
-152 LQELQEKHTRR
+152 
-163 HQMNYLAQKA
+163 
-173 PEELRSI
+173 
-180 IQEVKYRSG
+180 
-189 LQSAK
+189 
-194 LIRQLRRRDR
+194 
-204 LCHKLQKNYDI
+204 
-215 ITACLQAVSQKRR
+215 

-345 KTVGYCQGFNVLAAL
+345 KSVGYCQGFNVLAAL
-360 ILEVTEGDESDALKV
+360 ILEVTEGHESDALKV

-410 LPRLSQHLH
+410 LPRLSQHLS

-484 LGERIEYCQTADE
+484 LGERIEYCHTADE

-502 GCLTQEMLEHSL
+502 GCLTQEMLENNL
-514 IDPAELMQE
+514 IDPPELMQE
-523 VYSIAVFP
+523 VYSMAVFP

-547 PFPTSVKSN
+547 PFPTSVKSSA
-556 GSGGLGSWESDDDA
+556 SGGLGSWESDDDA
-570 DMDDEDSMVT
+570 DMDDEDSVVT

-595 LQRYQKHLKDQRAE
+595 LQRYQKHLKE

-618 GAVGAGGAGGGG
+618 GAVGAGGG

-657 LKKQYARI
+657 LKKQYTRI
-665 KRRQQQQAMQLYIRT
+665 KRRQQEQAMQLYIRT
-680 GPGPEVA
+680 
-687 TSPGVPQEQ
+687 
-696 PSKHSDST
+696 
-704 DQHTDD
+704 
-710 KCPATRVLASQLNP
+710 
-724 SSSVINH
+724 
-731 LLLGRKPRGGGSRLA
+731 
-746 STSTSTLPGC
+746 
-756 RPTSLSQSHASPARQ
+756 ARQ
-771 SCGSLPSN
+771 RCGSLLSN
-779 STGSPGSSGGGAGS
+779 STGSPGSSGGDAGS

-819 EREGEEEE
+819 EREDDEEREE
-827 EGGSAG
+827 EGGSVRF
-833 LEGEEERKIEENER
+833 EGEEERRIEENER
-847 DDEEQEEGSDS
+847 NDEEQKEGSDS
-858 SVPPSPDPCGTGSV
+858 SPDPSGTASV
-872 CGEAPQAEDETKEA
+872 CED
-886 EVAEVVVQLDSLD
+886 
-899 IEDDP
+899 
-904 SLTSPNSA
+904 A
-912 DTQPTL
+912 D
-918 PESKPVP
+918 
-925 QVPLLPPPPSSNR
+925 
-938 HKESDSS
+938 
-945 GSERNTASDRHFP
+945 G
-958 SIALPPPHHSAL
+958 
-970 PSSSPSTL
+970 
-978 SPSSSPVPTS
+978 
-988 ASLDPSCSSSPTP
+988 
-1001 PSTPTPSSASCLPS
+1001 
-1015 SPSANA
+1015 
-1021 FSSLPLPA
+1021 FSSLTLSA

-1045 SISSSSRSHMS
+1045 SISSSSRSRLS

-1062 ALSSTGAF
+1062 ALSSFGAST
-1070 APKQQVFSPFP
+1070 PKQQVFSPFP
-1081 SVKQPRKSTAAR
+1081 SVKQPRKSAAAR

-1111 LSRNLNRSSGV
+1111 LSRNLNRNSAA
-1122 GTTGRR
+1122 GTTGSR

>member
-1 MASEVQ
+1 MTSELKLNRNQ
-7 SNGNELLEVDICDG
+7 LLDVDICDG
-21 GVCSEDESGVFVNSA
+21 GVCSEDESGVCVNSA
-36 TSLQDDFSGFQQ
+36 AWIQDDFSGFQQ
-48 WTIPAES
+48 FRS
-55 PSDTSSPPGQ
+55 PVKSTNDTSSPPGQ
-65 QQVPSGHGA
+65 RQVSSVHGA
-74 PPGTVTATQKTHT
+74 TPGTLTATLRTNT
-87 AGDSDSEFLGDGVR
+87 PGDSDSESWGDGVK

-106 IVDCLLVELYETYCG
+106 IVDCLLVELYETYSG
-121 GSRRNVDSWDSS
+121 SSRRNVDSWDSS

-141 FLGRSNSGSSF
+141 FLGRSNTGSSF

-163 HQMNYLAQKA
+163 HQVNYLAQKA
-173 PEELRSI
+173 PEELHSI
-180 IQEVKYRSG
+180 IQEVKFRTA

-194 LIRQLRRRDR
+194 LIRQLKRRDR

-239 SLGKNGFQQW
+239 LLGKNGFQQW

-360 ILEVTEGDESDALKV
+360 ILEVTEGNESDALKV

-471 EVLFR
+471 EMLFR

-502 GCLTQEMLEHSL
+502 GCLTQEMLEHNL

-523 VYSIAVFP
+523 IYSMAVFP

-547 PFPTSVKSN
+547 PFPTSVRSN

-570 DMDDEDSMVT
+570 DIDDEDAMVT

-618 GAVGAGGAGGGG
+618 GAIGAGGAGGGG
-630 GGGGA
+630 GGGA
-635 RAEHQAAIN
+635 RVEHQAAIN
-644 SMMMERMSTDIYA
+644 SMMMERMSTDICA

-665 KRRQQQQAMQLYIRT
+665 KKRQQQQAMQLYIRT
-680 GPGPEVA
+680 
-687 TSPGVPQEQ
+687 
-696 PSKHSDST
+696 
-704 DQHTDD
+704 D
-710 KCPATRVLASQLNP
+710 KCPATRVMASQLNP

-731 LLLGRKPRGGGSRLA
+731 LLLGRKPREGPRGSRTPP
-746 STSTSTLPGC
+746 TSMCMLPGP
-756 RPTSLSQSHASPARQ
+756 RPASVSQSQGSPARQ
-771 SCGSLPSN
+771 RCGSLPSN
-779 STGSPGSSGGGAGS
+779 AAGSPGNPGGGAGS

-814 FGDSE
+814 GDSE
-819 EREGEEEE
+819 NGEDEVEEEE
-827 EGGSAG
+827 SGFAR
-833 LEGEEERKIEENER
+833 LEGKDERRIEENER
-847 DDEEQEEGSDS
+847 DDEEQKEESETVS
-858 SVPPSPDPCGTGSV
+858 PSPAPSVTGSEDEEV
-872 CGEAPQAEDETKEA
+872 PQAADETQEA
-886 EVAEVVVQLDSLD
+886 AEIEDVVVQLDSLD
-899 IEDDP
+899 LEDE
-904 SLTSPNSA
+904 SNLSSPLSA
-912 DTQPTL
+912 NPDTQPTL
-918 PESKPVP
+918 PESKPLA
-925 QVPLLPPPPSSNR
+925 QIPLLPPPPQNR
-938 HKESDSS
+938 HKESNSS
-945 GSERNTASDRHFP
+945 GSERNSDSDRP
-958 SIALPPPHHSAL
+958 VLSIALPPHQPSANTPPI

-978 SPSSSPVPTS
+978 SPSPSPVPTLP
-988 ASLDPSCSSSPTP
+988 SLAPSCSSSPTP
-1001 PSTPTPSSASCLPS
+1001 PSTPTPKSKSCLPS
-1015 SPSANA
+1015 SSSANGL
-1021 FSSLPLPA
+1021 SVVSLP
-1029 SSTFYKTS
+1029 SSCSYYNMS

-1045 SISSSSRSHMS
+1045 SVSSSSKSHMS

-1062 ALSSTGAF
+1062 ACATST
-1070 APKQQVFSPFP
+1070 PKQQMFSPFP
-1081 SVKQPRKSTAAR
+1081 CVKQPRKSVAAR

-1111 LSRNLNRSSGV
+1111 LSRNLNRSSAA

>member
-1 MASEVQ
+1 MAQ
-7 SNGNELLEVDICDG
+7 GI
-21 GVCSEDESGVFVNSA
+21 
-36 TSLQDDFSGFQQ
+36 
-48 WTIPAES
+48 
-55 PSDTSSPPGQ
+55 
-65 QQVPSGHGA
+65 
-74 PPGTVTATQKTHT
+74 K
-87 AGDSDSEFLGDGVR
+87 
-101 APRTS
+101 
-106 IVDCLLVELYETYCG
+106 
-121 GSRRNVDSWDSS
+121 
-133 TEASGSDA
+133 TEADHAG
-141 FLGRSNSGSSF
+141 
-152 LQELQEKHTRR
+152 
-163 HQMNYLAQKA
+163 
-173 PEELRSI
+173 
-180 IQEVKYRSG
+180 
-189 LQSAK
+189 
-194 LIRQLRRRDR
+194 
-204 LCHKLQKNYDI
+204 
-215 ITACLQAVSQKRR
+215 

-345 KTVGYCQGFNVLAAL
+345 KSVGYCQGFNVLAAL
-360 ILEVTEGDESDALKV
+360 ILEVTEGHESDALKV

-410 LPRLSQHLH
+410 LPRLSQHLS

-484 LGERIEYCQTADE
+484 LGERIEYCHTADE

-502 GCLTQEMLEHSL
+502 GCLTQEMLENNL
-514 IDPAELMQE
+514 IDPPELMQE
-523 VYSIAVFP
+523 VYSMAVFP

-547 PFPTSVKSN
+547 PFPTSVKTSA
-556 GSGGLGSWESDDDA
+556 SGGLGSWESDDDA
-570 DMDDEDSMVT
+570 DMDDEDSVVT

-595 LQRYQKHLKDQRAE
+595 LQRYQKHIKDQRGE

-618 GAVGAGGAGGGG
+618 GAVGAGGGGG

-657 LKKQYARI
+657 LKKQYTRI
-665 KRRQQQQAMQLYIRT
+665 KRRQQEQAMQLYIRT
-680 GPGPEVA
+680 
-687 TSPGVPQEQ
+687 
-696 PSKHSDST
+696 
-704 DQHTDD
+704 D

-731 LLLGRKPRGGGSRLA
+731 LLLGRKPRGDPWCSRPT
-746 STSTSTLPGC
+746 STSTSTLPGS
-756 RPTSLSQSHASPARQ
+756 RPASLSQSQGSPARQ
-771 SCGSLPSN
+771 RCGSLLSN
-779 STGSPGSSGGGAGS
+779 STASPGSSGGDGGS

-814 FGDSE
+814 FEDSE
-819 EREGEEEE
+819 EREDNEEKEE
-827 EGGSAG
+827 EGGSARFV
-833 LEGEEERKIEENER
+833 GEEERRIEENER
-847 DDEEQEEGSDS
+847 DDEEQKEGSDS
-858 SVPPSPDPCGTGSV
+858 SVSPSPDPSGTASV
-872 CGEAPQAEDETKEA
+872 CKDALQVADGTEEA

-899 IEDDP
+899 LEDE
-904 SLTSPNSA
+904 SNLTSPNNA
-912 DTQPTL
+912 NPNTQP
-918 PESKPVP
+918 PISESKPAP
-925 QVPLLPPPPSSNR
+925 QVHLLPPPPSSNR

-945 GSERNTASDRHFP
+945 GSESSTASDRHFP
-958 SIALPPPHHSAL
+958 SITLPPPHHSFN
-970 PSSSPSTL
+970 SSPSTL
-978 SPSSSPVPTS
+978 SPSPSPAPTL
-988 ASLDPSCSSSPTP
+988 ASLGPSCSSSPTP
-1001 PSTPTPSSASCLPS
+1001 PSTPAPSSTSCLPS
-1015 SPSANA
+1015 SPSADG
-1021 FSSLPLPA
+1021 FSSLTLSA
-1029 SSTFYKTS
+1029 SSFYKTS

-1045 SISSSSRSHMS
+1045 SISSSSRSRLS

-1062 ALSSTGAF
+1062 ALSSST
-1070 APKQQVFSPFP
+1070 PKQQVFSPFP
-1081 SVKQPRKSTAAR
+1081 SVKQPRKSAAAR

-1111 LSRNLNRSSGV
+1111 LSRNLNRSSAA
-1122 GTTGRR
+1122 GTTGSR